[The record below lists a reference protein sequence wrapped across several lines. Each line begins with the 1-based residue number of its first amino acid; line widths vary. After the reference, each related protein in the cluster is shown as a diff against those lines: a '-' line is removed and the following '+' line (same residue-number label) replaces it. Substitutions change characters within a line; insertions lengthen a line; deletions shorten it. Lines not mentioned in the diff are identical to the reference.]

1 MQRCFPSRSTR
12 RQAPHHGAGVTV
24 VSCGEGESE
33 GSVKIVVSR
42 GELQRIAAGVSRRQ
56 CRHRHVVVPSTRGPP
71 RGEQWTHEGER
82 DRLLRRRPESE
93 GGAAVRRGDWRPELG
108 GIPEEA

>member
-12 RQAPHHGAGVTV
+12 RQAPHHGGGVTV
-24 VSCGEGESE
+24 VSCGEGE

-42 GELQRIAAGVSRRQ
+42 GELERIAAGVSRRQ
-56 CRHRHVVVPSTRGPP
+56 CRHRHVVVPPSALGPP
-71 RGEQWTHEGER
+71 GEEEQSAREGER
-82 DRLLRRRPESE
+82 DRLLRRWPESE

>member
-1 MQRCFPSRSTR
+1 MQRCFPSRSTW
-12 RQAPHHGAGVTV
+12 RQASQHGGGVTV
-24 VSCGEGESE
+24 VSCGEEE

-42 GELQRIAAGVSRRQ
+42 GELERIAAGVSRRQ
-56 CRHRHVVVPSTRGPP
+56 CRNRHVVVPSAPGPP
-71 RGEQWTHEGER
+71 GEEQSAREGER
-82 DRLLRRRPESE
+82 DRLLRRWPESE